1 MGLFALP
8 LGNTAKINVEEAVT
22 NLNIYLENYSEE
34 DPAKLSYL
42 LYFAKSCIE
51 AAENKIDKKEGTLK

>member
-8 LGNTAKINVEEAVT
+8 LGKTAEENVKEAVA

-34 DPAKLSYL
+34 DPLKGSYL

-51 AAENKIDKKEGTLK
+51 AAENKLEEKKV

>member
-8 LGNTAKINVEEAVT
+8 LGDTPRKNAEEAIA
-22 NLNIYLENYSEE
+22 NLRLYLENSTDE
-34 DPAKLSYL
+34 DPEKGSYL

-51 AAENKIDKKEGTLK
+51 TAENKLKEKT

>member
-8 LGNTAKINVEEAVT
+8 LGKTVKENVEEAIA
-22 NLNIYLENYSEE
+22 NLNIYLEDYSEE
-34 DPAKLSYL
+34 DPLKGSYL

-51 AAENKIDKKEGTLK
+51 TAENKLKEKKT